1 MLCDQNACQ
10 LRQDG
15 GYPCVFGVNL
25 PTPRNA
31 RWDHHLRNAQGRLCK
46 WPLSTMTQSLLAR
59 NRAATLPSVP
69 SSSAQCSQ
77 TPCAPQCARPGCS
90 TRHPHPTWQWQR
102 TGCSSCARCM
112 ALPALP
118 SSGAGSG
125 PQQLREGD
133 SAHASSSGSG
143 NGAGQAASVSQI
155 IADVLNEQS
164 ASRRQ
169 SAVRAGQGRTARG
182 SRVGQGRE
190 GSRTGRPTGFELA
203 ERGFRSASGQG
214 RAGQQCGCQCRAAGQ
229 VFRRGEKQ

>member
-1 MLCDQNACQ
+1 M
-10 LRQDG
+10 
-15 GYPCVFGVNL
+15 
-25 PTPRNA
+25 RNA
-31 RWDHHLRNAQGRLCK
+31 ASRHCN
-46 WPLSTMTQSLLAR
+46 WPLSTMTQSLVAR

-77 TPCAPQCARPGCS
+77 TPCAPQPARPGCS
-90 TRHPHPTWQWQR
+90 TRHPHPARQWQR

-125 PQQLREGD
+125 PPQLREGD

-143 NGAGQAASVSQI
+143 NGAGLAASVSQI

-182 SRVGQGRE
+182 RRVGQGRE
-190 GSRTGRPTGFELA
+190 GSRAGQPTGFGLA

-214 RAGQQCGCQCRAAGQ
+214 RAGQHCGCQATQGSRTGVKEGREAMSKVQ
-229 VFRRGEKQ
+229 